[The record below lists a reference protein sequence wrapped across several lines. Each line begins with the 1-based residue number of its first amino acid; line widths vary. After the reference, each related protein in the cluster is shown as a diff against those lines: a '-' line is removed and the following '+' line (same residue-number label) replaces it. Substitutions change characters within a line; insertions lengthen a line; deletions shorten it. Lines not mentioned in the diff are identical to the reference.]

1 MQADQSPTSELHPI
15 KSFALLFLQQEEA
28 NGSEEGNIEK
38 VGFLL
43 PVDPHYYILQQPLRL
58 WRNQIRPE
66 PVVNR
71 MLLDQAVH
79 GTAVRGEVGCVSV
92 SIAKEQKQI
101 VSEFGWHLVDI
112 DPERL
117 RRRRMVV
124 DPSSLSD
131 P

>member
-1 MQADQSPTSELHPI
+1 M
-15 KSFALLFLQQEEA
+15 LFLQQEEA
-28 NGSEEGNIEK
+28 NGSKEGNVEK

-79 GTAVRGEVGCVSV
+79 GTAVRSEVGGVSV
-92 SIAKEQKQI
+92 SFAKEPKQI
-101 VSEFGWHLVDI
+101 VSESGWHLVDV
-112 DPERL
+112 DPER

-124 DPSSLSD
+124 KSSSLSD
-131 P
+131 PYGIV